1 MTRKVDLPPYSTL
14 ILNEVY
20 NFGQHVNKSSGFMGL
35 DVGLLQE
42 NYKKLKSIRL
52 NIAEN
57 EKPKPY
63 ANMEI
68 KIWNPPTTAL
78 KTMVDLAYPLRML
91 NQDKMF
97 VNNMK
102 GKNVF

>member
-1 MTRKVDLPPYSTL
+1 MELPPFSTL
-14 ILNEVY
+14 ILDEMY
-20 NFGQHVNKSSGFMGL
+20 SFGQDVNRQNGFMGL
-35 DVGLLQE
+35 DVRLLQE

-52 NIAEN
+52 NISEN

-97 VNNMK
+97 VKNLK
-102 GKNVF
+102 GK

>member
-1 MTRKVDLPPYSTL
+1 MTKKAELPPYSTL
-14 ILNEVY
+14 IMDDIYHL
-20 NFGQHVNKSSGFMGL
+20 GQNVNKKGGFMNL
-35 DVGLLQE
+35 DIRLLQE
-42 NYKKLKSIRL
+42 NFKKLKSIRL
-52 NIAEN
+52 KISEN

-68 KIWNPPTTAL
+68 RIWNPPTNAL

-97 VNNMK
+97 VKNLK
-102 GKNVF
+102 GN